1 LGLGTKIYQG
11 AFAWW
16 FHGYA
21 GAIFYEIF
29 WMLLIAFI
37 YPYFSI
43 TKNAI
48 TIFSVTASLEFLQ
61 LWQTPFLQTIRNT
74 WLGRTLI
81 GTSFVWWDFP
91 YYLLGCLLGWLY
103 LRTLQKYCQKP

>member
-1 LGLGTKIYQG
+1 
-11 AFAWW
+11 
-16 FHGYA
+16 
-21 GAIFYEIF
+21 
-29 WMLLIAFI
+29 M
-37 YPYFSI
+37 
-43 TKNAI
+43 
-48 TIFSVTASLEFLQ
+48 
-61 LWQTPFLQTIRNT
+61 IRNT